1 MESRHDPT
9 SAPPILRGTSS
20 STSST
25 LCASRLDHF
34 FYHHQCD
41 CYLICLSLSISIALS
56 SQSIHL
62 HPFSPHGPYSDAH
75 LFCAPPLHAGGP
87 GFRYASLYFCCCV
100 EPDDNELLTL
110 EVIHRYVELLDK
122 YFGSVSPSISKSTI
136 ITLLISWRS
145 NSLLY
150 LDSYSNIQMV
160 IWEKLFTEILH
171 NMKMFDPKEL

>member
-1 MESRHDPT
+1 MTQHLHLQSYAEPRVVLL
-9 SAPPILRGTSS
+9 PPCVPQDLTTFFTITNV
-20 STSST
+20 TVT
-25 LCASRLDHF
+25 LSVS
-34 FYHHQCD
+34 
-41 CYLICLSLSISIALS
+41 LSLYISIARS
-56 SQSIHL
+56 SQSTHL
-62 HPFSPHGPYSDAH
+62 HPFSYHGPHWDAH
-75 LFCAPPLHAGGP
+75 PFCAPPLHAGGP